1 MVGLKVWTDSKI
13 LWDRAEAARKA
24 HNLEVEG
31 SIPSPATNFMYWS
44 NSSSHSLTYRMG
56 SLCESGV
63 RN

>member
-1 MVGLKVWTDSKI
+1 
-13 LWDRAEAARKA
+13 
-24 HNLEVEG
+24 
-31 SIPSPATNFMYWS
+31 MYWS